1 MDKTT
6 ATTTTPTTTAAMT
19 TTISKP
25 TPREEKEFQ
34 VVLLGDLGAGKSS
47 IFYRYK
53 TNEFLKEGESDY
65 SFEQTAKTFVRGD
78 YNVKVSKFVPVFLPF
93 YLISTIPDKIR
104 DQGKLLR
111 SNYIVSPVSALNSQI
126 FVLLFVFFIL

>member
-1 MDKTT
+1 
-6 ATTTTPTTTAAMT
+6 MT

-53 TNEFLKEGESDY
+53 TNEFLEEGESDY

-78 YNVKVSKFVPVFLPF
+78 YNVKVSKFVPLFLPF

-104 DQGKLLR
+104 DQGKLHCFPCISVEF
-111 SNYIVSPVSALNSQI
+111 SNFCVVVCVFYIVDT
-126 FVLLFVFFIL
+126 FT